1 MIYDRTILDVREAQ
15 RIRANKVQKN
25 IKLSESDI
33 ETLERGMLTINTLN
47 RIENKQKE
55 LKDLIAEKGY
65 SIEDVYNKTWEYSGI
80 FNVADFERIIKNL
93 KILTEKFYLFVDTQS
108 HANLKNIEKNL
119 VELETTAEFH
129 YTTIN
134 NIEKALADL
143 ETML

>member
-108 HANLKNIEKNL
+108 HTNLKNIEKNL

>member
-93 KILTEKFYLFVDTQS
+93 KILTRKFYLFVDTQS
-108 HANLKNIEKNL
+108 RINLKNILKNL